1 MVQHV
6 EQNLQLMTKRAVKAE
21 NSATK
26 LKQENA
32 LLQVQLKNY
41 KTENEALRL
50 GQSASLAAVKQ
61 NADIALQNLLT
72 VITNSRSSI
81 KQLVSGAES
90 LQLVADL
97 LKSIDRISE
106 MSEDGQ

>member
-21 NSATK
+21 NCAAK

-41 KTENEALRL
+41 KAENKALRS
-50 GQSASLAAVKQ
+50 GQSESLAVVKQ
-61 NADIALQNLLT
+61 NAELALQNLLT

-97 LKSIDRISE
+97 LQSIDRISV